1 MDEVYPCP
9 ACGKETNRRGEP
21 FTDKSQTK
29 AHIEGA
35 HDEAHDDVASGDIEA
50 APRPT
55 AADGGEEQGAED
67 ESGSSSA
74 GAGSSEDSEGGVTFL
89 DELPGDEADDA
100 SDDGL
105 GAVAVLVGLVI
116 LFAVVNSGDQNSSNS
131 PLGPSRRM

>member
-89 DELPGDEADDA
+89 DEPPGDETDDA

-116 LFAVVNSGDQNSSNS
+116 LFAAVRRNSGNQTATA
-131 PLGPSRRM
+131 GPGPQF